1 MKKIFVTSGML
12 CTILTLSQTK
22 EDSTTQKEIKEV
34 VLVGK
39 KPTVENKVDRTVFN
53 VANSSILAGNT
64 TWEVLKMTPLI
75 SFENDEMLKSEGK
88 M

>member
-22 EDSTTQKEIKEV
+22 KDSTTQKEIKEV

-39 KPTVENKVDRTVFN
+39 KTYCRK
-53 VANSSILAGNT
+53 
-64 TWEVLKMTPLI
+64 
-75 SFENDEMLKSEGK
+75 
-88 M
+88 